1 MPWNWNGGSR
11 MDVYQGGSRGSV
23 EESKVTAAWPEY
35 EADYLKRRLRT
46 GLGKWDATN
55 LNDAQQAVYLQEV
68 AKHHETEADECLKR
82 DFKLWLEGRHPTYN
96 DPTRVY
102 EGDAERRHVYRTS
115 DGANLVTLPMDDW
128 RATPWG
134 TDQLTHLPG
143 VRQFLRDEFEE
154 GEKQTLHMNLLAEHG
169 PQTLEEAWMY
179 FKHWVAER
187 PLSEAQC
194 DTAVDPDRGPIG
206 DLGNKALFGSM
217 PHHMRNEG
225 ARAARPGAPPTYGSG
240 TIGGGSS
247 SGPVLMQ
254 YSFTAPAS
262 SGTKRPA
269 ETAADS
275 GSAQERVGDSAPPE
289 NPPVPAPPV
298 LPPSVMKTETDAD
311 WFDTTPPDQTM
322 PVWRR
327 EQELDRAYDY
337 KRVDDKVRY
346 KEVKT
351 KNTSTRLQ
359 ARMTPE
365 QQRRTQRRQVI
376 RAAVEA
382 QRAQDE
388 SRRAATT
395 GYTRIIDREGL
406 REVDPEKRDE
416 LGVNLEQRLRGGKAR
431 RQANPDGDPSLNTK
445 KPAELEEPDTS
456 AFQGFLG

>member
-1 MPWNWNGGSR
+1 

-96 DPTRVY
+96 NPDREY

-115 DGANLVTLPMDDW
+115 DGANLVTRPMENW
-128 RATPWG
+128 RSTPWG

-194 DTAVDPDRGPIG
+194 DTAVDPGRGPIG

-217 PHHMRNEG
+217 PHHMKNEG
-225 ARAARPGAPPTYGSG
+225 ARAAPPAGGAPPSSRGSTNFGSG
-240 TIGGGSS
+240 TASAGSSAGPTPMNTSAPTPNSPAPTPPSPYIKPEGGSEDS
-247 SGPVLMQ
+247 ERRRARQERMEE
-254 YSFTAPAS
+254 AS
-262 SGTKRPA
+262 REARRDRVQAARDEESMDA
-269 ETAADS
+269 ETYFASFQDIPQADPQKTERYAEMARETRKERPKPRADFIEFS
-275 GSAQERVGDSAPPE
+275 EREYQKERALQRTRALQKADREHMVKGARDEGDPLVDNQGDFIPGAGAGSMLDDAEANLTGISRMYAQTASERRQERQRV
-289 NPPVPAPPV
+289 
-298 LPPSVMKTETDAD
+298 
-311 WFDTTPPDQTM
+311 
-322 PVWRR
+322 
-327 EQELDRAYDY
+327 LDRAAEYEKRFMQTPGVDY
-337 KRVDDKVRY
+337 
-346 KEVKT
+346 
-351 KNTSTRLQ
+351 S
-359 ARMTPE
+359 
-365 QQRRTQRRQVI
+365 
-376 RAAVEA
+376 
-382 QRAQDE
+382 
-388 SRRAATT
+388 SRRPAA
-395 GYTRIIDREGL
+395 
-406 REVDPEKRDE
+406 
-416 LGVNLEQRLRGGKAR
+416 
-431 RQANPDGDPSLNTK
+431 S
-445 KPAELEEPDTS
+445 
-456 AFQGFLG
+456 